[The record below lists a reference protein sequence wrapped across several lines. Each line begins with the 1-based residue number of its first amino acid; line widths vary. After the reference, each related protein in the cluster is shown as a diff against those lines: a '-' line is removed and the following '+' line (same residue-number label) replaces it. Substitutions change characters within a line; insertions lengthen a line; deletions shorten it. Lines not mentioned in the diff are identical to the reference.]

1 MQRST
6 TIRVLVT
13 VSVMCGVA
21 MSLVV
26 GAPPSAAPAAAPSN
40 ETPSND
46 PFSQSQREYWA
57 FQKVTRP
64 RVPGARQH
72 PVDSFVGAKLAEKG
86 IEIAPRADKITL
98 IRRASLDLIGLP
110 PTPEEVA
117 AFVNDNSPKAFET
130 VIDRLLRS
138 PHYGERWA
146 RHWLDLA
153 RYAESEGFKSDET
166 RPNAWRYRD
175 YVINA
180 FNEDK
185 PYDRF
190 VREQIAGDELWPD
203 DVWARVATGFNRNYP
218 DESNAAN
225 LWQRRQEILQDITDT
240 VGQTFLGMTY
250 GCAKCHDH
258 KFDPILQADYYRL
271 QAFFANSKANDNIVM
286 WPEDKVAEHKKKLSA
301 WEEATREI
309 RDRME
314 AMLKPR
320 REAVIQ
326 ERFFRYHP
334 DIQEQLGRPK
344 EEQTPYERQM
354 YAKFRWQMEFVTR
367 EKALI
372 AKLGDEEKE
381 RYAALQKE
389 IESFEHLHPGEIP
402 VGVGIYDLGKQA
414 PLTHILSVANYAVP
428 GEEVQPGF
436 LSILDPAPAKF
447 APPEGLDSTG
457 RRTALANWLASP
469 ENPLTGRVMANRL
482 WQHHFGRGIVG
493 TPSDFGLMGE
503 RPTHPELLDWL
514 TDEFVGGGWSMKRMH
529 RLIMTSETYQQSSDF
544 RETSNQ
550 KDPFNRL
557 LWRYPPRRLEGEVIR
572 DSALKVAGLLNPA
585 IGGKSVFP
593 PLPRNMPEPRGG
605 WELSEDPADQNRR
618 SIYVF
623 VRRNAR
629 YPMLRVYDMPD
640 THATCARREVTIT
653 APQALA
659 YLNSEQT
666 MNWAQSFAGRVI
678 DEAGADRGA
687 QIERAYRI
695 AYSRSP
701 DGWEKDAGLTFL
713 DRHAS
718 VIAEREA
725 RGVKDDKAAKLA
737 LPTVMAENLKPAQA
751 AALVD
756 FCHSIFN
763 SNEFVFQY

>member
-6 TIRVLVT
+6 AIRMLVT
-13 VSVMCGVA
+13 VSVACGVA
-21 MSLVV
+21 MSLAV
-26 GAPPSAAPAAAPSN
+26 GAPPSAAPATAPSN
-40 ETPSND
+40 DAFT
-46 PFSQSQREYWA
+46 QSQRDYWA

-64 RVPGARQH
+64 KAPAAKQH
-72 PVDSFVGAKLAEKG
+72 PVDSFVAAKLAEKG
-86 IEIAPRADKITL
+86 LEIAPRADKITL

-110 PTPEEVA
+110 PTPQEVT

-190 VREQIAGDELWPD
+190 VREQIAGDELWPED
-203 DVWARVATGFNRNYP
+203 PWARVATGFNRNYP
-218 DESNAAN
+218 DETNAAN
-225 LWQRRQEILQDITDT
+225 LWLRREEILQDMTDV

-286 WPEDKVAEHKKKLSA
+286 WPQDKVAKHNKELAA
-301 WEEATREI
+301 WEETTREV
-309 RDRME
+309 RGQME
-314 AMLKPR
+314 ALLKPK
-320 REAVIQ
+320 REAIIEQQLV
-326 ERFFRYHP
+326 RYHP
-334 DIQEQLGRPK
+334 DIREQLLRPQ
-344 EEQTPYERQM
+344 EEQTPFERQM

-367 EKALI
+367 DKTLI
-372 AKLGDEEKE
+372 NKLSDEEKE

-389 IESFEHLHPGEIP
+389 LHGFEHLHPGEIA
-402 VGVGIYDLGKQA
+402 VGAGIYDLSKQA
-414 PLTHILSVANYAVP
+414 PATHILSVANYAAP

-447 APPEGLDSTG
+447 VPPEGLDSTG

-469 ENPLTGRVMANRL
+469 ENPLTGRVMVNRI
-482 WQHHFGRGIVG
+482 WQHHFGRGIVA

-514 TDEFVGGGWSMKRMH
+514 TDEFVGGGWSMKQMH

-544 RETSNQ
+544 LETSNQ

-557 LWRYPPRRLEGEVIR
+557 LWRYPPQRLEGEVIR
-572 DSALKVAGLLNPA
+572 DSALQVAGLLNPA

-629 YPMLRVYDMPD
+629 YPMLQVYDMPD
-640 THATCARREVTIT
+640 THLGCARREVTTT

-659 YLNSEQT
+659 YLNSEQA

-678 DEAGADRGA
+678 DEAGAERGA

-718 VIAEREA
+718 IIAEREA
-725 RGVKDDKAAKLA
+725 RGVKDDEAAKLA
-737 LPTVMAENLKPAQA
+737 LPAVMAENLKPAQA

-756 FCHSIFN
+756 FCHSILN

>member
-1 MQRST
+1 MQRS
-6 TIRVLVT
+6 IAVRFLIT
-13 VSVMCGVA
+13 VSVVCGIA
-21 MSLVV
+21 ISLAV
-26 GAPPSAAPAAAPSN
+26 GAPPAPPPAAPAT
-40 ETPSND
+40 TPAND
-46 PFSQSQREYWA
+46 PFSQSQRQYWA

-64 RVPGARQH
+64 RLPASKQH
-72 PVDSFVGAKLAEKG
+72 PVDSFVAAKLTAKG
-86 IEIAPRADKITL
+86 LDIAPRADKIAL
-98 IRRASLDLIGLP
+98 IRRASFDLVGLP
-110 PTPEEVA
+110 PAPEEVEI
-117 AFVNDNSPKAFET
+117 FLNDDSSKAFET
-130 VIDRLLRS
+130 VIDRLLDS

-175 YVINA
+175 YVINS

-185 PYDRF
+185 PYERF

-203 DVWARVATGFNRNYP
+203 DPWARVATAFNRNYP
-218 DESNAAN
+218 DETNAAN
-225 LWQRRQEILQDITDT
+225 LWLRRQEILQDITDV

-286 WPEDKVAEHKKKLSA
+286 WPEDKVAEHANKFSV
-301 WEEATREI
+301 WEEATEQVRA
-309 RDRME
+309 RME
-314 AMLKPR
+314 SMLGPK
-320 REAVIQ
+320 REAIIE

-334 DIQEQLGRPK
+334 GIQEQLGRPK

-367 EKALI
+367 EKQLI
-372 AKLGDEEKE
+372 AKLSDEEKAE
-381 RYAALQKE
+381 YAAMQQELKG
-389 IESFEHLHPGEIP
+389 FEHLHPGEIP
-402 VGVGIYDLGKQA
+402 VGVGMQDLGKQA
-414 PLTHILSVANYAVP
+414 PSTHILTVANYAAP

-436 LSILDPAPAKF
+436 LSILDPAPAEF
-447 APPEGLDSTG
+447 TAPEGLNSTG

-469 ENPLTGRVMANRL
+469 QNPLTGRVMANRI
-482 WQHHFGRGIVG
+482 WQHHFGRGIVA

-514 TDEFVGGGWSMKRMH
+514 TDEFIQSGWSMKQMH
-529 RLIMTSETYQQSSDF
+529 RLIMTSETYQQSSGF
-544 RETSNQ
+544 REASNE

-557 LWRYPPRRLEGEVIR
+557 LWRYPPQRMEAEVIR
-572 DSALKVAGLLNPA
+572 DSALTVAGLLNPA
-585 IGGKSVFP
+585 VGGKSVFP

-605 WELSEDPADQNRR
+605 WQLSEDPADHNRR

-629 YPMLRVYDMPD
+629 YPMLQVYDMPD
-640 THATCARREVTIT
+640 THATCARREVTMT

-659 YLNSEQT
+659 YLNSDQT
-666 MNWAQSFAGRVI
+666 MSWAQSFAGRVV
-678 DEAGADRGA
+678 DEAGADGAA

-695 AYSRSP
+695 AYSRTP
-701 DGWEKDAGLTFL
+701 DSWEKDAGLTFL
-713 DRHAS
+713 SRHAET
-718 VIAEREA
+718 ITEREA
-725 RGVKDDKAAKLA
+725 EGIKGDELAKLA
-737 LPTVMAENLKPAQA
+737 LPTVMAENLTPAQG

-756 FCHSIFN
+756 FCHSILN
-763 SNEFVFQY
+763 SNEFVFRY

>member
-1 MQRST
+1 MQRSPA
-6 TIRVLVT
+6 IRILVA
-13 VSVMCGVA
+13 VCAVCALSISFA
-21 MSLVV
+21 V
-26 GAPPSAAPAAAPSN
+26 GAPPAPN
-40 ETPSND
+40 TGPSND
-46 PFSQSQREYWA
+46 PFTQSQRDYWA
-57 FQKVTRP
+57 FQKVIRP
-64 RVPGARQH
+64 ELPEAKQH
-72 PVDSFVGAKLAEKG
+72 PIDSLVAAKLVEKG
-86 IEIAPRADKITL
+86 LEMAPRADKITL
-98 IRRASLDLIGLP
+98 IRRAYFDLIGMP
-110 PTPEEVA
+110 PTPEEVE
-117 AFVNDNSPKAFET
+117 AFLNDDSPKAFET
-130 VIDRLLRS
+130 VIDRLLDS

-203 DVWARVATGFNRNYP
+203 DHWARVATAFNRNYP
-218 DESNAAN
+218 DETNAAN
-225 LWQRRQEILQDITDT
+225 LWLRRQEILQDITDV

-286 WPEDKVAEHKKKLSA
+286 WPEDKVAEHGKKLAA
-301 WEEATREI
+301 WEESTQGI
-309 RDRME
+309 RDEME
-314 AMLKPR
+314 SMVAPKR
-320 REAVIQ
+320 KAIID
-326 ERFFRYHP
+326 ERFYRYHP
-334 DIQEQLGRPK
+334 DIQEQLKRPK
-344 EEQTPYERQM
+344 EEQTPFERQM

-367 EKALI
+367 EKSLV
-372 AKLGDEEKE
+372 AKLSDEEKE
-381 RYAALQKE
+381 RYEALRQELK
-389 IESFEHLHPGEIP
+389 SFEHMHPGEIP
-402 VGVGIYDLGKQA
+402 VGVGMRDLGKQA
-414 PLTHILSVANYAVP
+414 PPTHILTVANYAAP
-428 GEEVQPGF
+428 AEEVQPGF
-436 LSILDPAPAKF
+436 LSILDPAPAKY
-447 APPEGLDSTG
+447 APPEGLESTG

-469 ENPLTGRVMANRL
+469 ENPLTGRVMANRI
-482 WQHHFGRGIVG
+482 WQHHFGRGIVA

-514 TDEFVGGGWSMKRMH
+514 TDEFVRTGWSMKKMH

-544 RETSNQ
+544 REASNE

-572 DSALKVAGLLNPA
+572 DSALKVARLLNPA

-593 PLPRNMPEPRGG
+593 PLPRHMPEPRGG
-605 WELSEDPADQNRR
+605 WEMSEDAADQNRR
-618 SIYVF
+618 SVYVF

-629 YPMLRVYDMPD
+629 YPMLQVYDMPD
-640 THATCARREVTIT
+640 THATCARREVTMT

-659 YLNSEQT
+659 YLNSDQT
-666 MNWAQSFAGRVI
+666 MSWAQSFAGRVV
-678 DEAGADRGA
+678 DEAGSDQNA
-687 QIERAYRI
+687 QIEQAYRI

-701 DGWEKDAGLTFL
+701 DGWEKDSSLTFL
-713 DRHAS
+713 DRHAKI
-718 VIAEREA
+718 IADREA
-725 RGVKDDKAAKLA
+725 EEAPDGEPAKLA

-756 FCHSIFN
+756 FCHSILN
-763 SNEFVFQY
+763 SNEFVFRY

>member
-1 MQRST
+1 MERST
-6 TIRVLVT
+6 AIRILVT
-13 VSVMCGVA
+13 VSVVCGVA
-21 MSLVV
+21 LSLAV
-26 GAPPSAAPAAAPSN
+26 GAPPSPTPATAPSN
-40 ETPSND
+40 DS
-46 PFSQSQREYWA
+46 FSQSQREYWA
-57 FQKVTRP
+57 FQEVTRP
-64 RVPGARQH
+64 RAPAAKQH
-72 PVDSFVGAKLAEKG
+72 PVDSFVAAKLAEKD

-110 PTPEEVA
+110 PTPQEVE
-117 AFVNDNSPKAFET
+117 AFLNDGSPTAFET
-130 VIDRLLRS
+130 VIGRLLAS
-138 PHYGERWA
+138 QHYGERWA

-203 DVWARVATGFNRNYP
+203 DPWARVATGFNRNYP
-218 DESNAAN
+218 DETNAAN
-225 LWQRRQEILQDITDT
+225 LWLRRQEILQDITDV

-286 WPEDKVAEHKKKLSA
+286 WPEDKVAEHKRKLSA
-301 WEEATREI
+301 WEDATREI
-309 RDRME
+309 RGEME
-314 AMLKPR
+314 VMLKPK
-320 REAVIQ
+320 REAIIEEQLV
-326 ERFFRYHP
+326 RYHP
-334 DIQEQLGRPK
+334 GIREQLLRPK
-344 EEQTPYERQM
+344 EEQTPFERQM

-367 EKALI
+367 EKSLT
-372 AKLGDEEKE
+372 AKFNDEEKE
-381 RYAALQKE
+381 RYAALQQE
-389 IESFEHLHPGEIP
+389 LESFKHLHPGEIA
-402 VGVGIYDLGKQA
+402 VGAGIYDLGKQA
-414 PLTHILSVANYAVP
+414 PATHILSVANYAAP

-447 APPEGLDSTG
+447 APPEGLNSTG

-469 ENPLTGRVMANRL
+469 ENPLTGRVMVNRI
-482 WQHHFGRGIVG
+482 WQHHFGRGIVA

-514 TDEFVGGGWSMKRMH
+514 TDEFVGGGWSMKQMH

-557 LWRYPPRRLEGEVIR
+557 LWRYPPQRLEGEVIR
-572 DSALKVAGLLNPA
+572 DSALQVAGLLNPA

-593 PLPRNMPEPRGG
+593 ALPRNMPEPRGG

-629 YPMLRVYDMPD
+629 YPMLQVYDMPD
-640 THATCARREVTIT
+640 THASCARREVTTT

-666 MNWAQSFAGRVI
+666 MNWAQSFAGIVI

-687 QIERAYRI
+687 QIERVYRI
-695 AYSRSP
+695 AYSRAP

-713 DRHAS
+713 DRHAQI
-718 VIAEREA
+718 IAEREA
-725 RGVKDDKAAKLA
+725 RGVKDEEAAKLA

-756 FCHSIFN
+756 FCHSILN

>member
-1 MQRST
+1 
-6 TIRVLVT
+6 
-13 VSVMCGVA
+13 
-21 MSLVV
+21 MSLAV
-26 GAPPSAAPAAAPSN
+26 GAPPSPAPATAPS
-40 ETPSND
+40 SD
-46 PFSQSQREYWA
+46 AFSQSQRDYWA
-57 FQKVTRP
+57 FQEVTRP
-64 RVPGARQH
+64 RAPASKQH
-72 PVDSFVGAKLAEKG
+72 PVDSFVAAKLAEKG

-110 PTPEEVA
+110 PTPQEVA

-190 VREQIAGDELWPD
+190 VREQIAGDELWPED
-203 DVWARVATGFNRNYP
+203 PWARVATGFNRNYP
-218 DESNAAN
+218 DETNAAN
-225 LWQRRQEILQDITDT
+225 LWLRREEILQDMTDV

-286 WPEDKVAEHKKKLSA
+286 WPQDKVAKHNKELAA
-301 WEEATREI
+301 WEETTREV
-309 RDRME
+309 RGQME
-314 AMLKPR
+314 ALLKPK
-320 REAVIQ
+320 REAIIEQQLV
-326 ERFFRYHP
+326 RYHP
-334 DIQEQLGRPK
+334 DIREQLLRPQ
-344 EEQTPYERQM
+344 EEQTPFERQM

-367 EKALI
+367 EKTLI
-372 AKLGDEEKE
+372 NKLSDEEKE

-389 IESFEHLHPGEIP
+389 LHGFEHLHPGEIA
-402 VGVGIYDLGKQA
+402 VGVGIHDLGKQA
-414 PLTHILSVANYAVP
+414 PATHILSVANYAAP

-447 APPEGLDSTG
+447 APPEGLNSTG

-469 ENPLTGRVMANRL
+469 ENPLTGRVMVNRI
-482 WQHHFGRGIVG
+482 WQHHFGRGIVA

-514 TDEFVGGGWSMKRMH
+514 TAEFVAGGWSMKQMH
-529 RLIMTSETYQQSSDF
+529 RLMMTSETYQQSSDF

-557 LWRYPPRRLEGEVIR
+557 LWRYPPQRLEGEVIR
-572 DSALKVAGLLNPA
+572 DSALQVAGLLNPA

-640 THATCARREVTIT
+640 THLGCARREVTTT

-678 DEAGADRGA
+678 DEAGAERGS

-701 DGWEKDAGLTFL
+701 DGREKDAGLTFL

-718 VIAEREA
+718 IIAEREA
-725 RGVKDDKAAKLA
+725 RGVKDDEAAKLA
-737 LPTVMAENLKPAQA
+737 LPSVMAENLKPAQA

-756 FCHSIFN
+756 FCHSILN

>member
-1 MQRST
+1 MQRSA
-6 TIRVLVT
+6 IRMLVT
-13 VSVMCGVA
+13 VSLMCGGVMPLA
-21 MSLVV
+21 V
-26 GAPPSAAPAAAPSN
+26 GAPPS
-40 ETPSND
+40 ND
-46 PFSQSQREYWA
+46 RFSQSQREYWA
-57 FQKVTRP
+57 FQKVARP
-64 RVPGARQH
+64 QAPATEQH
-72 PVDSFVGAKLAEKG
+72 PVDSFVAAKLAGKG
-86 IEIAPRADKITL
+86 LEIAPRADKITL

-110 PTPEEVA
+110 PTPEEVE
-117 AFVNDNSPKAFET
+117 AFVNDESPKAFET

-153 RYAESEGFKSDET
+153 RYAESEGFKADET

-190 VREQIAGDELWPD
+190 VREQIAGDELWPGD
-203 DVWARVATGFNRNYP
+203 PWARVATGFNRNYP
-218 DESNAAN
+218 DETNAAN
-225 LWQRRQEILQDITDT
+225 LWLRRQEILQDITDV

-286 WPEDKVAEHKKKLSA
+286 WPEDKVAEHKKKLSV

-309 RDRME
+309 RDQME
-314 AMLKPR
+314 SMLAPR
-320 REAVIQ
+320 REAVIK
-326 ERFFRYHP
+326 ERFARYYP
-334 DIQEQLGRPK
+334 GIQEQLNRPK
-344 EEQTPYERQM
+344 EEQTPFERQM

-367 EKALI
+367 TRSLI
-372 AKLGDEEKE
+372 RQLSDEEKE
-381 RYAALQKE
+381 RYAALRKE
-389 IESFEHLHPGEIP
+389 LDGFEHLHPGEIP
-402 VGVGIYDLGKQA
+402 VGAGIYDLGKQA
-414 PLTHILSVANYAVP
+414 PSTRILTVANYAAP
-428 GEEVQPGF
+428 GAEVQPGF

-447 APPEGLDSTG
+447 APPEGLESSG

-469 ENPLTGRVMANRL
+469 ENPLTGRVMANRI
-482 WQHHFGRGIVG
+482 WQHHFGRGIVA

-514 TDEFVGGGWSMKRMH
+514 TDEFVRGGWSMKQIH

-544 RETSNQ
+544 REASNQ

-557 LWRYPPRRLEGEVIR
+557 LWRYPPQRLEGEVIR

-629 YPMLRVYDMPD
+629 YPMLQVYDMPD
-640 THATCARREVTIT
+640 THATCARREVTMT

-659 YLNSEQT
+659 YLNSDQT
-666 MNWAQSFAGRVI
+666 MNWAQSFAGRVFA
-678 DEAGADRGA
+678 EAGAGRGA

-713 DRHAS
+713 DRHAN

-725 RGVKDDKAAKLA
+725 RGVKDDEAAKLA

-756 FCHSIFN
+756 FCHSILN

>member
-1 MQRST
+1 MQRSPA
-6 TIRVLVT
+6 IRILVT
-13 VSVMCGVA
+13 VCAVCALSI
-21 MSLVV
+21 SLAV
-26 GAPPSAAPAAAPSN
+26 GAPPAPN
-40 ETPSND
+40 TGPSND
-46 PFSQSQREYWA
+46 PFTQSQRDYWA
-57 FQKVTRP
+57 FQKVIRP
-64 RVPGARQH
+64 ELPEAKQH
-72 PVDSFVGAKLAEKG
+72 PIDSLVAAKLAEKG
-86 IEIAPRADKITL
+86 LEMAPRAGKITL
-98 IRRASLDLIGLP
+98 IRRAYFDLIGLP
-110 PTPEEVA
+110 PTPEEVQ
-117 AFVNDNSPKAFET
+117 AFLDDDSPKAFET
-130 VIDRLLRS
+130 VIDRLLDS

-203 DVWARVATGFNRNYP
+203 DHWSRVATAFNRNYP
-218 DESNAAN
+218 DETNAAN
-225 LWQRRQEILQDITDT
+225 LWLRRQEILQDITDV

-286 WPEDKVAEHKKKLSA
+286 WPEDKVAEHGKKLEA
-301 WEEATREI
+301 WEQATQGI
-309 RDRME
+309 RNEME
-314 AMLKPR
+314 SMVEPKRKAII
-320 REAVIQ
+320 E
-326 ERFFRYHP
+326 ERFYRYHP

-344 EEQTPYERQM
+344 EEQTPFERQM

-367 EKALI
+367 EKSLV
-372 AKLGDEEKE
+372 AKLSDEEKE
-381 RYAALQKE
+381 RYEALRQELK
-389 IESFEHLHPGEIP
+389 SFEHMHPGEIP
-402 VGVGIYDLGKQA
+402 VGVGMRDLGKQA
-414 PLTHILSVANYAVP
+414 PPTHILTVANYAAP

-436 LSILDPAPAKF
+436 LSILDPAPAKY
-447 APPEGLDSTG
+447 APPEGLESTG

-469 ENPLTGRVMANRL
+469 ENPLTGRVMANRI
-482 WQHHFGRGIVG
+482 WQHHFGRGIVA

-514 TDEFVGGGWSMKRMH
+514 TDEFVGNGWSMKRMH
-529 RLIMTSETYQQSSDF
+529 RLIMTSEAYQQSSDF
-544 RETSNQ
+544 REASNE

-593 PLPRNMPEPRGG
+593 PLPRHMPEPRGG
-605 WELSEDPADQNRR
+605 WEMSEDAADQNRR
-618 SIYVF
+618 SVYVF

-629 YPMLRVYDMPD
+629 YPMLQVYDMPD
-640 THATCARREVTIT
+640 THTTCARREVTMT

-659 YLNSEQT
+659 YLNSDQT
-666 MNWAQSFAGRVI
+666 MSWAQSFAGRVV
-678 DEAGADRGA
+678 DEAGADRNA

-701 DGWEKDAGLTFL
+701 DGWEKDSSLTFL
-713 DRHAS
+713 DRHAKI
-718 VIAEREA
+718 IADREA
-725 RGVKDDKAAKLA
+725 EESPDGEPAKLA

-756 FCHSIFN
+756 FCHSILN
-763 SNEFVFQY
+763 SNEFVFRY